1 MREIFVKST
10 EKYIGTK
17 FRYMSHNSKH
27 GLDCFGLLSCAFYDI
42 GINNIFTKDFQ
53 KSHLYHTRDLKD
65 LYKIFN
71 EELFYVS
78 KENKYNL
85 GDLLIIKTQFH
96 LPHIC
101 IISDIIGGDI
111 YITHADST
119 IGYVVKNI
127 CDEKYLLSLINVLQL
142 NFDYKNK
149 NTMQ

>member
-17 FRYMSHNSKH
+17 FRYMSHNPKQ
-27 GLDCFGLLSCAFYDI
+27 GLDCFGLLSCAFSDI

-53 KSHLYHTRDLKD
+53 KSHLYRIRDLKD

-71 EELFYVS
+71 EELFHVS
-78 KENKYNL
+78 EENKCNL
-85 GDLLIIKTQFH
+85 GDLLIIKTHFH

-101 IISDIIGGDI
+101 IISDIIGDDI

-127 CDEKYLLSLINVLQL
+127 CDERYLSSLINVLCL
-142 NFDYKNK
+142 NL
-149 NTMQ
+149 